1 MRFLTPLGLLGLL
14 GILVL
19 IIIYILRPNYQQK
32 FVSSTYIWKLSLK
45 YRKKRIPTS
54 KLRDLLLI
62 LCQVLILAGSAAALA
77 TPVQVLREQPT
88 DNEVIAI
95 IDASASMRAQYNG
108 EMRFERACNRVLS
121 LADTVFGNDGTM
133 SVIVA
138 NDDPVYLIR
147 EADRSASAQLNE
159 DINDLLI
166 SDMCTYGSAN
176 VEEAF
181 SLCEDVVAANPATKI
196 YFYTDTTYT
205 YVPNNV
211 EVVNVSDSNEINASI
226 LDASATFESGYYR
239 VTAHIALFGAN
250 GTVRLKMNVNGAN
263 AVDIN
268 DPGDSREFSIDVEC
282 YDDQVQTVVFCVERN
297 DDDLSEEE
305 KENTTYYI
313 FNDAERFYSYQSI
326 LLSFD
331 YLGDFEDCFMDD
343 DTFSIY
349 GGQKEVINIKYS
361 SSLKNPFVT
370 SALLSL
376 QNYYSNNWEIHIS
389 DSLDTPNEGFDIYIF
404 EHEMPQTLPR
414 DGVVFLFDPLSS
426 PSGSGLT
433 LRNIVDLGGT
443 EGAMPLEEVTN
454 DDSPRSPVLNN
465 INLTDILVTRYTRLD
480 DDGTYETL
488 ASCDG
493 DPVLLVRNDDEAKI
507 AVMAFSLH
515 YTNLPLKAAF
525 PRLMSNLFSYFMP
538 STIDSNYYEVGSTI
552 EFNSRGSSL
561 KVTSESGS
569 GVNEDIMSFPSSLS
583 IDLPGTY
590 RIEQM
595 GVFDKDAPDIQ
606 FYVKIPAAESNTRA
620 VLDALPDPFVSENQY
635 DYFND
640 LLIYLAAAIVAF
652 LFLEWILQL
661 RDNM

>member
-226 LDASATFESGYYR
+226 LDASATFESGYYK

-297 DDDLSEEE
+297 DEDLSEEE
-305 KENTTYYI
+305 KEIYA
-313 FNDAERFYSYQSI
+313 FRF
-326 LLSFD
+326 LL
-331 YLGDFEDCFMDD
+331 
-343 DTFSIY
+343 
-349 GGQKEVINIKYS
+349 
-361 SSLKNPFVT
+361 
-370 SALLSL
+370 A
-376 QNYYSNNWEIHIS
+376 
-389 DSLDTPNEGFDIYIF
+389 
-404 EHEMPQTLPR
+404 
-414 DGVVFLFDPLSS
+414 
-426 PSGSGLT
+426 
-433 LRNIVDLGGT
+433 
-443 EGAMPLEEVTN
+443 
-454 DDSPRSPVLNN
+454 
-465 INLTDILVTRYTRLD
+465 
-480 DDGTYETL
+480 
-488 ASCDG
+488 
-493 DPVLLVRNDDEAKI
+493 
-507 AVMAFSLH
+507 
-515 YTNLPLKAAF
+515 
-525 PRLMSNLFSYFMP
+525 
-538 STIDSNYYEVGSTI
+538 
-552 EFNSRGSSL
+552 
-561 KVTSESGS
+561 
-569 GVNEDIMSFPSSLS
+569 
-583 IDLPGTY
+583 
-590 RIEQM
+590 
-595 GVFDKDAPDIQ
+595 
-606 FYVKIPAAESNTRA
+606 
-620 VLDALPDPFVSENQY
+620 
-635 DYFND
+635 
-640 LLIYLAAAIVAF
+640 
-652 LFLEWILQL
+652 
-661 RDNM
+661 